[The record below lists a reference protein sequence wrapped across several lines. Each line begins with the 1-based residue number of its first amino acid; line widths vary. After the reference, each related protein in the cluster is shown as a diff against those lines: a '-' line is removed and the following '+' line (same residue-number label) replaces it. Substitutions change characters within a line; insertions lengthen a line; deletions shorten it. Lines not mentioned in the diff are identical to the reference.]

1 MTEKKSKQMGS
12 GGGSTLMSMT
22 GFARAQRENELVRI
36 ELEIRSVNSRFLDLN
51 FRLPREYQV
60 FEREARQRI
69 SQQISRGRV
78 EVSCSRTQISCAEN
92 AVRFDQ
98 TLLDRYMQH
107 AEQAAKARDIWS
119 KECERALF
127 LEFIGRREILD
138 NEDGVVEIGDEQPI
152 FESVLGDA
160 LTALQLMRAE
170 EGAVLEQDLTQR
182 VDELLLL
189 STQIESHSSD
199 KAPALRAK
207 LSERIARIVS
217 EGALDPQR
225 LELEVALLV
234 DRADIS
240 EELVRLKSHLAQFSD
255 VLSAPPNGR
264 KLDFLSQELLREF
277 NTITSKIQEPAAQQL
292 VVEAKSVIEK
302 LKEQVQNVE

>member
-1 MTEKKSKQMGS
+1 MTDKKSKQVKGARS
-12 GGGSTLMSMT
+12 ALMSMT

-78 EVSCSRTQISCAEN
+78 EVSCSRSQLSCAES
-92 AVRFDQ
+92 AVRFDRV
-98 TLLDRYMQH
+98 LLDRYLQQ
-107 AEQAAKARDIWS
+107 AEEAAKARDIWS
-119 KECERALF
+119 KDCERALF

-138 NEDGVVEIGDEQPI
+138 NEEGIVEIGEEQPI

-160 LTALQLMRAE
+160 LTALQVMRAE
-170 EGAVLEQDLTQR
+170 EGTVLSQDLTQR
-182 VDELLLL
+182 VEELLSLI
-189 STQIESHSSD
+189 SQIESHSSD
-199 KAPALRAK
+199 KAPALREK

-217 EGALDPQR
+217 DGALDPHR

-240 EELVRLKSHLAQFSD
+240 EELVRLKSHLAQFRD
-255 VLSAPPNGR
+255 VLNAPPNGR

-277 NTITSKIQEPAAQQL
+277 NTIASKIQEPVAQQL